1 MTKKAFEKLGFP
13 EKTFDISF
21 DIEES
26 EDDAVINQKLVQLI
40 QKENQKVGIMDTFY
54 LEANYTL
61 LESEQNRIDTAN
73 IILGGLSLVILV
85 IGIMNYGN
93 MLSAVLSVRRK
104 EIAVMQ
110 SLGLTKSQL
119 WRMIFYEGIGY
130 WVILILATLIAGSP
144 VIWLLGKAIKSKL
157 LYFKFIYPWK
167 LLFIISVVVL
177 QVLCESGIVFFLS
190 VLVSSLIG
198 GSIHTALQSMI
209 FSSGISNT
217 DLTVLLGIKDIGA
230 LVGFG
235 SILVSIALC
244 VSIFP
249 TLKANPKDILAKME
263 G

>member
-1 MTKKAFEKLGFP
+1 MQQIMEKAVLLVQEDMTEKYFPELQTTSFGNNINYFIMTKKAFEKLGFP

-167 LLFIISVVVL
+167 LLFIISVVMFII
-177 QVLCESGIVFFLS
+177 CF
-190 VLVSSLIG
+190 
-198 GSIHTALQSMI
+198 M
-209 FSSGISNT
+209 FSSATYLKNRNLT
-217 DLTVLLGIKDIGA
+217 DELRRTD
-230 LVGFG
+230 
-235 SILVSIALC
+235 
-244 VSIFP
+244 
-249 TLKANPKDILAKME
+249 D
-263 G
+263 

>member
-1 MTKKAFEKLGFP
+1 M
-13 EKTFDISF
+13 
-21 DIEES
+21 
-26 EDDAVINQKLVQLI
+26 INQKLVQLI

-157 LYFKFIYPWK
+157 LYFKFIYPWQS
-167 LLFIISVVVL
+167 LLILSVVM
-177 QVLCESGIVFFLS
+177 
-190 VLVSSLIG
+190 LI
-198 GSIHTALQSMI
+198 ICFM
-209 FSSGISNT
+209 FSSVTYLKNRNLT
-217 DLTVLLGIKDIGA
+217 DELRRTD
-230 LVGFG
+230 
-235 SILVSIALC
+235 
-244 VSIFP
+244 
-249 TLKANPKDILAKME
+249 D
-263 G
+263 